1 MGLIEFSDVTFA
13 YGNSWVLKSVDFK
26 TRSGDFVGIVGPN
39 GAGKTTFLKLAAGII
54 SPNSGTIRIS
64 GKAPIVA
71 ARKGLVGYVSQ
82 LQNDNSSGFPATVSE
97 IVALGT
103 LRSPAKVRAHIV
115 QHILEITGLNG
126 YEKTLIRELSG
137 GYRQRMMVARALAQN
152 PRVLFLDEPTS
163 GIDAPSGKKL
173 FELLRNL
180 NQRLGITIVMVSHDI
195 INITEYM
202 QKVVCVNKGIC
213 FNGSAAEFK
222 NNHLHQ
228 HLLFEFP
235 TMDTMKTIN

>member
-1 MGLIEFSDVTFA
+1 MGSIEFSDVSFA
-13 YGNSWVLKSVDFK
+13 YGNCWVLKSVDFK
-26 TRSGDFVGIVGPN
+26 MCAGDFVGIVGPN
-39 GAGKTTFLKLAAGII
+39 GAGKTTLLKLAAGII
-54 SPNSGTIRIS
+54 TPQSGTIRIS
-64 GKAPIVA
+64 GKPPIVA
-71 ARKGLVGYVSQ
+71 TRKGLVGYVSQ
-82 LQNDNSSGFPATVSE
+82 LQNDNSAGFPATVSE

-103 LRSPAKVRAHIV
+103 LRSPTKNRAHIV
-115 QHILEITGLNG
+115 EHILEITGLIG
-126 YEKTLIRELSG
+126 YEKTLISELSG

-152 PRVLFLDEPTS
+152 PRLLFLDEPTS

-213 FNGSAAEFK
+213 FNGSASEFK

-235 TMDTMKTIN
+235 TMETMKTIN